1 MKGEAEINKD
11 TIVKVTV
18 DKPEVSSLHIAL
30 YKQMTNR
37 KPSYSHAQHQWLDNW
52 ILLSLEHQIQIW
64 QGYYAT

>member
-37 KPSYSHAQHQWLDNW
+37 KPSYSHAQHQWLDN
-52 ILLSLEHQIQIW
+52 
-64 QGYYAT
+64 